1 MKRSTT
7 RLALTASIL
16 VGLVPSSAT
25 AQSDE
30 DWEFA
35 EDAARN
41 LSIAAVRYEN
51 GTSVVVQCV
60 GEELKVGL
68 VGLPATTATSR
79 RLQASRTDGA
89 TDAQVWQSTGQGTL
103 ASTLP
108 GRDARFLRADGE
120 FTVRSAAGEAAPVTA
135 SFTLPSQ
142 HANLDRVISACG
154 YAVED
159 ERDSIPRA
167 DPDLRMQ
174 RRLPEGSTG
183 GVPGRSMEV
192 SCIIKDGAYQECRS
206 DQVRE
211 RQTASSARREANRWN
226 GRRVHENDAAA
237 NEGRVAYI
245 FVPLLMVV
253 G

>member
-1 MKRSTT
+1 MRKLTT
-7 RLALTASIL
+7 GLLALTLAL
-16 VGLVPSSAT
+16 GGALPPAA
-25 AQSDE
+25 AQSDD

-60 GEELKVGL
+60 GEELKVAL

-108 GRDARFLRADGE
+108 GRDARFLRAGGE
-120 FTVRSAAGEAAPVTA
+120 FTVRSVAGEAAPVTA

-142 HANLDRVISACG
+142 HANLDRVVTACG

-159 ERDSIPRA
+159 ERDLIPRA

-174 RRLPEGSTG
+174 RRLPDGSTG

-192 SCIIKDGAYQECRS
+192 SCVIKDGAYQDCRG
-206 DQVRE
+206 DHVLE
-211 RQTASSARREANRWN
+211 GQTASGARREANRWN

-245 FVPLLMVV
+245 FVPLLLVV